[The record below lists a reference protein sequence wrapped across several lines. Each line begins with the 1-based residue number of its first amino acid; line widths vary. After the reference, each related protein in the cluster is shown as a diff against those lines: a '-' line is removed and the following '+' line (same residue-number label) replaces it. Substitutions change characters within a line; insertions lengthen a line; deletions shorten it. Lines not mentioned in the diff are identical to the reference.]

1 VGIITDT
8 AGMVTTIVI
17 DTIGMGVTIIADND
31 VSIGVI
37 ASIGE

>member
-1 VGIITDT
+1 VDTITDT
-8 AGMVTTIVI
+8 AGMVSTTVI

-37 ASIGE
+37 AAIGE